1 MQVSEKEQEAQ
12 RWKKLYDK
20 EVSDRQLAIK
30 DLNTVQQY
38 LTEMPSK
45 DEIRKKADEISF
57 YNIVNS
63 VVYCEILF

>member
-1 MQVSEKEQEAQ
+1 MSEKEQEAQ

>member
-12 RWKKLYDK
+12 QWKKLYDK